1 MELTHDRLIKFD
13 LVEELEV
20 SLFQDCARSDL
31 VDFMRATQEIQ
42 SVDQFITDSP
52 SYPGSTDKI
61 IRGEMVAAI
70 GATLAI
76 EGTILDHDEIE
87 ESLEKAALHEQLAR
101 REQEAE
107 NSKKV
112 YEFIIDLVRS
122 NKGEFQY
129 AEPMIKQ
136 IHKYFTGNLNYL
148 SNTPGQYRGNFTPT
162 FGHPRRKSLC
172 RTNTE
177 VETAMSKFIEWL
189 NTPGEGLLS
198 SHLVAKAIM
207 AHYYLAEIHPFADG
221 NGRTARALE
230 ALVLYVNGMNSYC
243 FWSLANF
250 WSTHRDQY
258 ILQLGNIRTT
268 CNPWDFLIWGI
279 KGYLGEIRRIK
290 GLILKKMKQ
299 LMFMDYVKYL
309 LASKQKKDIKISQ
322 RVVDFLRLLVAA
334 GRVPLEEFMRSPA
347 IAALYSRSSAAT
359 RSRDFKK
366 MTQLGLVTRSKDNAK
381 SYIEPNFGILESLR
395 YSV

>member
-1 MELTHDRLIKFD
+1 MELTYDRLIKFD
-13 LVEELEV
+13 LVEEREV
-20 SLFQDCARSDL
+20 SLFQDDSRAYL
-31 VDFMRATQEIQ
+31 VDLMQATQEIQ

-87 ESLEKAALHEQLAR
+87 ESLEKATLNEQLTR
-101 REQEAE
+101 RAQEAE
-107 NSKKV
+107 NSKNV
-112 YEFIIDLVRS
+112 YEFIIDLVRN
-122 NKGEFQY
+122 NKNEFRCTE
-129 AEPMIKQ
+129 AMVKQ
-136 IHKYFTGNLNYL
+136 IHKYFTENLNYL
-148 SNTPGQYRGNFTPT
+148 SNTPGQYRGNFIPT

-172 RTNTE
+172 RTNAE

-189 NTPGEGLLS
+189 NTPGKGLLS
-198 SHLVAKAIM
+198 SLTVAKAIM

-230 ALVLYVNGMNSYC
+230 ALLLYVNGMNDYC

-258 ILQLGNIRTT
+258 ILQLGNIRRT

-279 KGYLGEIRRIK
+279 KGYLGEIKRIK
-290 GLILKKMKQ
+290 SLILRKLKQ

-309 LASKQKKDIKISQ
+309 LASKRDKNIKISQ
-322 RVVDFLRLLVAA
+322 RVVDFLQLLVTA
-334 GRVPLEEFMRSPA
+334 GRVPLEGFMTSAP
-347 IAALYSRSSAAT
+347 IAALYSNSSAAT

-366 MTQLGLVTRSKDNAK
+366 MNQLGLVTISKEDNRSH
-381 SYIEPNFGILESLR
+381 IEANFGVLESLR
-395 YSV
+395 YRV